1 MEDRLL
7 DQDKNSV
14 RRRAAVA
21 VMADI
26 LDDDALMDALWL
38 QQEKMQGENIS
49 DIIKYIDS
57 VAKENSL
64 DGSLSRRLYGDFHKA
79 LHLPIDKLPLDP
91 WPAMQAQHGSRA
103 KIQTSSSPASRGFGG
118 YPAQATVYAQ
128 PVAAQIRAPE
138 PAIANPAPI
147 PVIPVKVEQP
157 VEQPLVFGALMRAAL
172 QEVQRFHKAALD
184 EVRKDALFELE
195 YSKVPVSI
203 RPVVV
208 ETWGKATESY
218 WQLDAETIVLAELV
232 RVLSVALTKSF
243 GQVGANQILARALD
257 EAEQMPEARRYSPKR
272 LMSQM

>member
-1 MEDRLL
+1 
-7 DQDKNSV
+7 
-14 RRRAAVA
+14 
-21 VMADI
+21 
-26 LDDDALMDALWL
+26 
-38 QQEKMQGENIS
+38 
-49 DIIKYIDS
+49 
-57 VAKENSL
+57 
-64 DGSLSRRLYGDFHKA
+64 
-79 LHLPIDKLPLDP
+79 
-91 WPAMQAQHGSRA
+91 
-103 KIQTSSSPASRGFGG
+103 
-118 YPAQATVYAQ
+118 
-128 PVAAQIRAPE
+128 
-138 PAIANPAPI
+138 
-147 PVIPVKVEQP
+147 VIPVKVEQP

-218 WQLDAETIVLAELV
+218 WQLDAEIIVLAELV